1 MKAGDVIIQ
10 NGANSMV
17 GQAVIQMARERGVKT
32 INVIRSDRP
41 ETDDQLKLLAN
52 LGGDINIRD
61 DWLNS
66 TNFKEMLTEL
76 PPIKLGLNCVG
87 GEVATDMARALGQG
101 ATMVTYGSMSKK
113 PLTIPHDL
121 ITYKGL
127 NFRGFWM
134 ADWYKKHSVA
144 ERTEMFEDI
153 VAMIRDQQLSFLYI
167 LHDFDDFNHALR
179 KALEPFPFRKV
190 VLNMDFPDRLAE
202 HDARPKSDYDMF
214 LAPVV

>member
-1 MKAGDVIIQ
+1 M
-10 NGANSMV
+10 
-17 GQAVIQMARERGVKT
+17 
-32 INVIRSDRP
+32 
-41 ETDDQLKLLAN
+41 KLLAN

-66 TNFKEMLTEL
+66 TNFKEMLKEL

-87 GEVATDMARALGQG
+87 GECATDMARALGHG
-101 ATMVTYGSMSKK
+101 ATLVTYGSMSKK

-167 LHDFDDFNHALR
+167 LHDFDDFNYALR
-179 KALEPFPFRKV
+179 KALEPFQFRKV

-202 HDARPKSDYDMF
+202 HDARPKSDYDIF
-214 LAPVV
+214 LTPVV